1 MQYRPL
7 GRTGLSVSEI
17 CLGTMT
23 WGSQNTEAEG
33 HAQMDLA
40 VEMGVNFFDAAEMY
54 PTTPM
59 QAETVG
65 RTEEIIGSWFAA
77 NDRRDDVVLAS
88 KITGAGN
95 QKVRGGEPITAD
107 SIRRALDA
115 SLKRL
120 QTDRIDLYQLHWP
133 NRGSYHFRQNWTFDP
148 SGQQPDAVK
157 ANIEEVLDELGE
169 QVKAGKI
176 RHVGLSN
183 ESAWGITQYVSIAE
197 RDGTPRVASIQNEY
211 SLMCRLFDLDL
222 AETALNE
229 QVGLLA
235 YSPLAAG
242 LLTGKY
248 TAGAVPPGSRG
259 SINKGLG
266 GRHTEYAT
274 IVADEYCE
282 IARKHGLDPA
292 QMAIAFGLT
301 RPFMTSVIIGATTL
315 DQLKNAIGAADLTLS
330 DEVMADIAAVYRR
343 HPLPL

>member
-1 MQYRPL
+1 MKYRPL

-23 WGSQNTEAEG
+23 WGSQNSEAEG

-54 PTTPM
+54 PTTPAS
-59 QAETVG
+59 AETVG
-65 RTEEIIGSWFAA
+65 LTEEIIGTWFAA
-77 NDRRDDVVLAS
+77 NGRRDDVVLAS
-88 KITGAGN
+88 KISGAGN
-95 QKVRGGEPITAD
+95 DKVRGGEEITAD
-107 SIRRALDA
+107 SVRRALDA

-120 QTDRIDLYQLHWP
+120 QTDHIDLYQLHWP
-133 NRGSYHFRQNWTFDP
+133 NRGSYHFRQNWTYDP
-148 SGQQPDAVK
+148 SDQKPDAAK
-157 ANIEEVLDELGE
+157 ANIEEVLDELGA

-176 RHVGLSN
+176 RHIGLSN
-183 ESAWGITQYVSIAE
+183 ETAWGIMQYTSIAE
-197 RDGTPRVASIQNEY
+197 RDGGPRVASIQNEY

-248 TAGAVPPGSRG
+248 TAGAIPQGSRG

-266 GRHTEYAT
+266 GRHTEYAVR
-274 IVADEYCE
+274 VADEYCE
-282 IARKHGLDPA
+282 VARKHGLDPA
-292 QMAIAFGLT
+292 EMAIAFCLT
-301 RPFMTSVIIGATTL
+301 RPFMTAVIVGATDL
-315 DQLKNAIGAADLTLS
+315 DQLKTAIGAAEVVLS
-330 DEVMADIAAVYRR
+330 DAAMADIAAVYRR
-343 HPLPL
+343 NPLPM

>member
-1 MQYRPL
+1 MKYRSL
-7 GRTGLSVSEI
+7 GRTGLSISEI

-23 WGSQNTEAEG
+23 WGSQNSEAEG

-40 VEMGVNFFDAAEMY
+40 VEMGVNVFDVAEMY
-54 PTTPM
+54 PTTPLL
-59 QAETVG
+59 AETVG
-65 RTEEIIGSWFAA
+65 RTEEIIGTWFAKTG
-77 NDRRDDVVLAS
+77 RRDDITLAS

-95 QKVRGGEPITAD
+95 EKVRGGEPITAD
-107 SIRRALDA
+107 SVRRALDG

-133 NRGSYHFRQNWTFDP
+133 NRGSYHFRQNWGFDP

-157 ANIEEVLDELGE
+157 ANIEEVLHELGE

-183 ESAWGITQYVSIAE
+183 ESAWGVMQFASIAE
-197 RDGTPRVASIQNEY
+197 RDGTPRIASIQNEY
-211 SLMCRLFDLDL
+211 SLMHRIFDLDL

-235 YSPLAAG
+235 YTPLAAG

-248 TAGAVPPGSRG
+248 TAGAIPPGTRG
-259 SINKGLG
+259 AINKGLG
-266 GRHTEYAT
+266 GRHTEYAVR
-274 IVADEYCE
+274 VADEYCE
-282 IARKHGLDPA
+282 VARRHGLDPA
-292 QMAIAFGLT
+292 QMAIAFCLT
-301 RPFMTSVIIGATTL
+301 RPFMTSVIIGATNL
-315 DQLKNAIGAADLTLS
+315 EQLKTDIAAAEVTLS
-330 DEVMADIAAVYRR
+330 DEVMSAIAAVYRR